1 MRKNLWVLLG
11 PKGGAN
17 AEFTW
22 LSASALPGEVAKVA
36 YPRWAKKQKIP
47 NGAKGVLEHFL
58 NNHRGRDFHKTDT
71 FYKHLQKATM
81 PAVDSDDSDPEEDE
95 VPSPKKKQKRRKVA
109 SAKTGKES
117 GVQVR
122 LNS

>member
-1 MRKNLWVLLG
+1 MLALLRRTRFRSG
-11 PKGGAN
+11 
-17 AEFTW
+17 TW
-22 LSASALPGEVAKVA
+22 LSSSALPVEVAKVA
-36 YPRWAKKQKIP
+36 YPKWAKGLKIP
-47 NGAKGVLEHFL
+47 NGANGMLEHFL
-58 NNHRGRDFHKTDT
+58 NNHREREFHKRDP
-71 FYKHLQKATM
+71 FYKHLRKATM
-81 PAVDSDDSDPEEDE
+81 PAVDSADSDPEEDE

>member
-1 MRKNLWVLLG
+1 M
-11 PKGGAN
+11 
-17 AEFTW
+17 FTW
-22 LSASALPGEVAKVA
+22 LSAGALPDEVAKVA
-36 YPRWAKKQKIP
+36 YPKWAKELRIP
-47 NGAKGVLEHFL
+47 DGANGLLSHFL
-58 NNHRGRDFHKTDT
+58 NNHRQRCFHKTDA
-71 FYKHLQKATM
+71 FYKHLRKATM
-81 PAVDSDDSDPEEDE
+81 PAVGSDDSDPEEDE

>member
-1 MRKNLWVLLG
+1 M
-11 PKGGAN
+11 
-17 AEFTW
+17 FTW
-22 LSASALPGEVAKVA
+22 LSAGALPDEVAKVA
-36 YPRWAKKQKIP
+36 YPKWAKELRIP
-47 NGAKGVLEHFL
+47 DGANGLLSHFL
-58 NNHRGRDFHKTDT
+58 NNHRQRCFHKTDA
-71 FYKHLQKATM
+71 FYKHLRKATM
-81 PAVDSDDSDPEEDE
+81 PAVDSADSDPEEDE